1 MPLITFA
8 SPKGGV
14 GKTTLAAHVAAI
26 LARAGHQV
34 VALDLDP
41 QNALRLHMGLDL
53 WQTAAFG
60 AVLPQRPAWRDAL
73 VDTPSGACLLPFGP
87 TDANRAMEISHALL
101 SQPELLA
108 DPVRDMLSVP
118 GLFVVVDSP
127 PGPNPGLAALSAL
140 TDILVVV
147 LLADAGSAALIPQIA
162 GNRLL
167 GRGTLASRMSER
179 AVLVLNQ
186 VETGQPLSEAV
197 LELAGTALG
206 PRFLGLVCR
215 DLALAEALADRRM
228 LTDADGGAGEDLFV
242 LTETLA
248 RRLRQAG
255 PVVASAGAG
264 QVDWGRP

>member
-1 MPLITFA
+1 
-8 SPKGGV
+8 V

-41 QNALRLHMGLDL
+41 QNALSLHMGLDL
-53 WQTAAFG
+53 WQPDAFG
-60 AVLPQRPAWRDAL
+60 AALPQRPAWRSAL
-73 VDTPSGACLLPFGP
+73 LDTQSGARLLPFGP
-87 TDANRAMEISHALL
+87 TDANRAMEVSHRLL

-108 DPVRDMLSVP
+108 DPVRNMLSVP
-118 GLFVVVDSP
+118 GLIVIADSP
-127 PGPNPGLAALSAL
+127 PGPNPALTALAGL

-167 GRGTLASRMSER
+167 GRGTLAARMSER

-197 LELAGTALG
+197 LELAEVALG
-206 PRFLGLVCR
+206 SRFLGVVCR
-215 DLALAEALADRRM
+215 DPSVAEALADRRL
-228 LTDADGGAGEDLFV
+228 LTDAETGAGEDLFV
-242 LTETLA
+242 LSETLA
-248 RRLRQAG
+248 RRLGHAGQAG
-255 PVVASAGAG
+255 SAPAGAAMG
-264 QVDWGRP
+264 WERS